1 MKAVIKDHPR
11 IMEQIHTAERGE
23 RIPVDEYTA
32 LKRERVRLC
41 QRINARLAEINSII
55 RTAVANKKSRLPYAE
70 YRKLVKERQSLREA
84 LKVAEWT
91 LTNPLI
97 KVDGE

>member
-1 MKAVIKDHPR
+1 MKAAIKNLHI
-11 IMEQIHTAERGE
+11 IMDQIHTAERGE
-23 RIPVDEYTA
+23 RIPVDDYIA

-41 QRINARLAEINSII
+41 QQINARLAEINSII

-70 YRKLVKERQSLREA
+70 YHKLAKERQSLREA

-91 LTNPLI
+91 LQNPLI
-97 KVDGE
+97 KVDEE